1 MTSRDLASLIGRVIN
16 APTADLHGDGAI
28 VRAEH
33 DDDAGLSGP
42 MTRMSIAKAEAE
54 AKAARAEF
62 IAGEGIPEGVT
73 AFEGSSGTI
82 SVTEDDVMPEP
93 LDASVGAARGRRLQ
107 GARRCCASSIGSRR
121 RRRPACSSL
130 EGRAGVLK
138 EAYITDG
145 QPQFVNSNVESERL
159 GNFLLEQ
166 KALTPQALQRAV
178 SVMHHF
184 GGRLADTLVGL
195 DLLDP
200 LEAYRLLAKQV
211 AAKLME
217 AFCWQKGRYT
227 WTPRAPNPYKSRALH
242 LDRVPRDRRG
252 RGADRASRSSTSGSP
267 TNTRAFVDRASRC
280 RTASSRSSGSARR
293 CCASTSLL
301 DGRTRLGDLAA
312 RVRSPEA
319 RLNLLR
325 LDVPARPD
333 RPRAPDLGA
342 LERRLLR
349 ERSMLDEQRLRSAS

>member
-1 MTSRDLASLIGRVIN
+1 
-16 APTADLHGDGAI
+16 
-28 VRAEH
+28 
-33 DDDAGLSGP
+33 

-62 IAGEGIPEGVT
+62 IAGEGIPQGVT
-73 AFEGSSGTI
+73 DFEGSSGTM
-82 SVTEDDVMPEP
+82 SVTEDDVMPEGIEGGSGP
-93 LDASVGAARGRRLQ
+93 RDVGELKETPVLRLLYQ
-107 GARRCCASSIGSRR
+107 LAKTKATGML
-121 RRRPACSSL
+121 SL

-145 QPQFVNSNVESERL
+145 QPQYVSSNVDSERL
-159 GNFLLEQ
+159 GNFLLQ
-166 KALTPQALQRAV
+166 QQALTPQALQRAV

-217 AFCWQKGRYT
+217 TFSWQKGRYT
-227 WTPRAPNPYKSRALH
+227 WVPRAPNPYTTRALH
-242 LDRVPRDRRG
+242 LDAFRVIGAGAASIAEPLVEDWLATNARG
-252 RGADRASRSSTSGSP
+252 
-267 TNTRAFVDRASRC
+267 FVIREAMQDGELAQFGIGEALLRVY
-280 RTASSRSSGSARR
+280 
-293 CCASTSLL
+293 SLL
-301 DGRTRLGDLAA
+301 DGRTRLGDLAG

-325 LDVPARPD
+325 LTFLLVHTDFAR
-333 RPRAPDLGA
+333 LT
-342 LERRLLR
+342 
-349 ERSMLDEQRLRSAS
+349 